1 VILTANANVSSC
13 VCLRYYGEQGY
24 WPCECFRH
32 RFYSA
37 AVSGGNLA
45 PEDSGRFIPKARI
58 KASGTTTLKSGAPA
72 TLHDFVGVTNCLGAG
87 PEPPGRLFKPYMQF
101 EGDGKIFRN
110 WDQAE
115 NYRISR
121 TIPQFDRSADVLRP

>member
-1 VILTANANVSSC
+1 
-13 VCLRYYGEQGY
+13 
-24 WPCECFRH
+24 
-32 RFYSA
+32 
-37 AVSGGNLA
+37 
-45 PEDSGRFIPKARI
+45 
-58 KASGTTTLKSGAPA
+58 
-72 TLHDFVGVTNCLGAG
+72 VTNCLGAG